1 MFPNQNEP
9 HIQDYIQVMMRRRWV
24 ILTFFIVLVVT
35 VLIGSLKQ
43 TPIYRATATLMIER
57 RSPKVVSV
65 QEVAPMGT
73 SDYYA
78 YKDYYETQYKLI
90 KSRSLLEEVADS
102 LGLKADNTRKGK
114 DPVEK
119 LLKIVN
125 VYPIKNS
132 QLVEIS
138 VEDSNPRMAANIA
151 NTVAVEYIRQN
162 LERNV
167 SATTDAAEWLS
178 KRIDEQREKLKD
190 AELALQKYREQ
201 YSIDVLPQVTND
213 ERAIEDVKAEY
224 ARLQGV
230 LANYTERYTDEHPKM
245 IELKAQISSL
255 GNKVHGLEDVDAGDK
270 ATEYRVL
277 EGEVQTNKR
286 MYELLL
292 ARLKEIDVSS
302 TLNVNNISII
312 DRAEVPERPVK
323 PRLLLNMVLAVMV
336 GLVMGTGLGFFVD
349 YLDTT
354 IKSPQD
360 VKETL
365 QSYFLGGIP
374 EIEEK
379 EDVKKDRIVH
389 LEPKSPISEAYRDI
403 RTEILF
409 LTLKDKNSKTIL
421 VTSAEPQAG
430 KTTTTTNTGIA
441 FAQNGNK
448 VLVVDS
454 DLRKPQLHK
463 AFGVDR
469 DHGLTDYLRG
479 DADLD
484 SIIKSTGIENLQV
497 ITAGKTLS
505 NPAESINSE
514 RMREFISD
522 VKQKFDLVLFDS
534 PPIISVTD
542 AIILANMVDA
552 SMQVVRSGKAHVPV
566 TLRAKEK
573 LTSAKANVLGIILND
588 INTFQGDYYYHYYK
602 YYRYYGKDDKRRRVE
617 KKDSTFKDKLKNLVK
632 RT

>member
-9 HIQDYIQVMMRRRWV
+9 HIQDYIQVIMRRRWI

-65 QEVAPMGT
+65 EEVTPMGT

-90 KSRSLLEEVADS
+90 KSRSLLEKVADS
-102 LGLKADNTRKGK
+102 LGLKPADTSGGK
-114 DPVEK
+114 DPVDK
-119 LLKIVN
+119 LLKTVN
-125 VYPIKNS
+125 VYPVKNS

-138 VEDSNPRMAANIA
+138 VENSNPRMAANIA
-151 NTVAVEYIRQN
+151 NTVADEYINQN
-162 LERNV
+162 LERNIN
-167 SATTDAAEWLS
+167 AATDAAEWLT
-178 KRIDEQREKLKD
+178 KRIDEQRQKLKG
-190 AELALQKYREQ
+190 AELALQEYRGRH
-201 YSIDVLPQVTND
+201 SIDVLPQITND

-230 LANYTERYTDEHPKM
+230 LANYTERYTVEHPKM
-245 IELKAQISSL
+245 IELKAQINSL
-255 GNKVHGLEDVDAGDK
+255 GNKVHGLEDVDAGDE
-270 ATEYRVL
+270 ATEYRAL
-277 EGEVQTNKR
+277 EGEVQTNRR

-312 DRAEVPERPVK
+312 DRAEVPEKPVK

-360 VKETL
+360 VKGIL

-448 VLVVDS
+448 VLIVDS
-454 DLRKPQLHK
+454 DLRKPQMHK
-463 AFGVDR
+463 AFGLDK
-469 DHGLTDYLRG
+469 DHGLSDYLRG
-479 DADLD
+479 DTVLD
-484 SIIKSTGIENLQV
+484 SIIKNTDIENLQV

-505 NPAESINSE
+505 NPSE
-514 RMREFISD
+514 VIDSARMREFISD

-534 PPIISVTD
+534 PPVISVTD

-552 SMQVVRSGKAHVPV
+552 SIQVVRSGKAHVPV

-573 LTSAKANVLGIILND
+573 LASAKANVLGVVLND

-602 YYRYYGKDDKRRRVE
+602 YYRYYGKDDKSKRAE
-617 KKDSTFKDKLKNLVK
+617 KKETSLKDKLKNLVK
-632 RT
+632 RV